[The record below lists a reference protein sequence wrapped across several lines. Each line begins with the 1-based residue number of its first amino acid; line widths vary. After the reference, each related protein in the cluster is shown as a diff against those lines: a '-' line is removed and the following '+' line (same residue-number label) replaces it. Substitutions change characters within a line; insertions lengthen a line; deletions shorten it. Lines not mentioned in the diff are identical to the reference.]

1 MEDRERVP
9 TSRNNREPKFWSY
22 LAQKEL
28 DYFPSTKVRW
38 FLLMVLIFAWTVEQF
53 ERAKMGPVLVFL
65 LEDFNVQLST
75 WGNFTALG
83 TVLGIIAAYI
93 ASNLADRF
101 GRKALIFWPITLYI
115 FIAAGIAVAPNFGT
129 VIFLNIVGIITASA
143 MFPVIQAAV
152 RDVSPRMGRAF
163 AYAWLSLAF
172 VLGALSSNWAGA
184 IIIPVW
190 PGWRPQFW
198 VAAGVALLT
207 AIIVGIFYKNMSEK
221 FRSKI
226 ITKDSSQL
234 NKAATIEGYSSI
246 TEARK
251 SGNLVYK
258 DWRIWM
264 LGFALMFWVVLY
276 SSIGA
281 YMPLYFTEYFN
292 MEPATAAS
300 SANAFW
306 LVFMFSVFLSGWLS
320 DKLQVRKIVTVFGG
334 MMTGITFLVL
344 AMLPSAISMT
354 TLLALWALAGFFS
367 GFIYPAWCALLSE
380 NAENI
385 SSFGVARAFGIA
397 AILQGMI
404 SVMMHMGLPV
414 VVANWGWPT
423 WIFISGI
430 SCFLLAIC
438 TSFGRGPWW
447 MSRVN
452 RSNSVAS

>member
-1 MEDRERVP
+1 MAERQKVP
-9 TSRNNREPKFWSY
+9 PEVSERTKRFWSY
-22 LAQKEL
+22 LSEKEL

-53 ERAKMGPVLVFL
+53 ERAKMGPVLIFL

-83 TVLGIIAAYI
+83 TVLGILAAYI

-101 GRKALIFWPITLYI
+101 GRKALIFWPITIYI
-115 FIAAGIAVAPNFGT
+115 FIAAGIAIAPNFST
-129 VIFLNIVGIITASA
+129 VITLNIVGIIVASA
-143 MFPVIQAAV
+143 MFPVVQAAV

-163 AYAWLSLAF
+163 AYSWLSLAF

-184 IIIPVW
+184 LIIPVW

-198 VAAGVALLT
+198 VAAGVALVT
-207 AIIVGIFYKNMSEK
+207 AVIVGVFYKNMSEK

-226 ITKDSSQL
+226 ISEETGQL
-234 NKAATIEGYSSI
+234 KKATEAAGYANI
-246 TEARK
+246 TEARQ

-264 LGFALMFWVVLY
+264 LGLALMFWVVLY
-276 SSIGA
+276 ASIGA

-292 MEPATAAS
+292 MDPATAAS
-300 SANAFW
+300 SANVFW
-306 LVFMFSVFLSGWLS
+306 LVFMFSVFLSGWIS

-334 MMTGITFLVL
+334 ITTGITFIVLALLPSTVPMTLLLVL
-344 AMLPSAISMT
+344 
-354 TLLALWALAGFFS
+354 WAVAGLFS

-385 SSFGVARAFGIA
+385 SPFGVARAFGIA

-404 SVMMHMGLPV
+404 GVLMHMGLPV
-414 VVANWGWPT
+414 VVANWGWPM
-423 WIFISGI
+423 WILISGI
-430 SCFLLAIC
+430 SCFLLAVC

-447 MSRVN
+447 TSRAD
-452 RSNSVAS
+452 RKSIAS